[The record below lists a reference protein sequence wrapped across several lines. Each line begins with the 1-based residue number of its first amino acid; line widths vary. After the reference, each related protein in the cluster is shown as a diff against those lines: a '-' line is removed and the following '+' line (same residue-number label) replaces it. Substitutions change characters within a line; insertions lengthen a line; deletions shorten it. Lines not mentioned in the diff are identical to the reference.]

1 MSLPVLRVC
10 CCLETNEYSLLFW
23 LLLGHVQR
31 KFLNFIGF
39 VKTATSI
46 AHKIRKRDKKSKKVF
61 SVIMKHTKHRHKT
74 YDAQEHVNHEARRSP
89 KHFRDAVQWARFY
102 GFIFYQTFIQV
113 FTTFFNYLPKPNSP
127 RFRSINIFFM
137 IWKQLPRARRQNR
150 ISTTVIDIFA
160 KYIGSRFFSEIYA
173 NLQIQ

>member
-61 SVIMKHTKHRHKT
+61 SVIMKYTKHRHKT

-89 KHFRDAVQWARFY
+89 KHFRDAVQQARFY
-102 GFIFYQTFIQV
+102 VFIFY
-113 FTTFFNYLPKPNSP
+113 
-127 RFRSINIFFM
+127 
-137 IWKQLPRARRQNR
+137 
-150 ISTTVIDIFA
+150 
-160 KYIGSRFFSEIYA
+160 KYIYIRHLFRYLQLFSIIF
-173 NLQIQ
+173 LSQIHLASDQ

>member
-61 SVIMKHTKHRHKT
+61 SVIMKYTKHR
-74 YDAQEHVNHEARRSP
+74 HVNHEARRSP

-102 GFIFYQTFIQV
+102 VFIFYQTFIQV